1 LTATVYL
8 NGEFVDESEAK
19 LSVCDG
25 GWLHGAGLF
34 ETMRAEN
41 SRIFRLELHMRRLC
55 RSAAILLTPLERGV
69 LPSPAVIAGLLE
81 RNGLTEARIRLT
93 VSAAAPS
100 RRLQPARTSEQ
111 LDACSA
117 LTVCLTAAELS
128 GYPSGFYENGIQV
141 AICDSRLSP
150 TDPIA
155 GHKTTAYL
163 PRLLA
168 LREAQRAKCTES
180 LWFTTANRLAEGSI
194 SNVFVVREG
203 VLKTPPLDTP
213 VLPGITRATL
223 LEIARDAG
231 VETQECPLTIDDLLD
246 ADEVLLTNSIMQVMP
261 VIRVE
266 KRDIGDGRVGSIAKR
281 LLEDYR
287 KLVQEECGDR

>member
-1 LTATVYL
+1 MTATVYL

-34 ETMRAEN
+34 ETMGAEN
-41 SRIFRLELHMRRLC
+41 SRVFRLELHMRRLC
-55 RSAAILLTPLERGV
+55 RSAATLLTPLERGV

-100 RRLQPARTSEQ
+100 RRLQPAQTSAQ
-111 LDACSA
+111 LDTHSA

-128 GYPSGFYENGIQV
+128 GYASGFYENGIQV

-168 LREAQRAKCTES
+168 LRDAQRAKCTES
-180 LWFTTANRLAEGSI
+180 LWFTTANQLAEGSI
-194 SNVFVVREG
+194 SNVFIVHEG
-203 VLKTPPLDTP
+203 VLKTPPLNTP
-213 VLPGITRATL
+213 VLPGITRATV
-223 LEIARDAG
+223 LEIARGAG

-266 KRDIGDGRVGSIAKR
+266 KSDIGDGRVGSIAKR

-287 KLVQEECGDR
+287 KLVQEECGDQ